1 MRGKAVHTS
10 ASTGAAF
17 AILFA
22 VVGASFAYASMN
34 PVTIVGNPWI
44 GFRGTPLTPAIA
56 EAVGTSEQAGFL
68 VALVYG
74 GSPAD
79 KAGMRGGDRVIEVE
93 GEQLC
98 AGGDIIVE
106 VDGRP
111 VTQAEDLE
119 AAVASKSVGD
129 TMDFTVLRGS
139 VEFSIPVV
147 LEEVPDQEPPLPRC
161 GQ

>member
-1 MRGKAVHTS
+1 VHTT

-22 VVGASFAYASMN
+22 VVGVSFAYASMN
-34 PVTIVGNPWI
+34 PVVIVGEPWI

-56 EAVGTSEQAGFL
+56 EAVGTSEQTGFL

-79 KAGMRGGDRVIEVE
+79 KAGLRGGDRVIEVE

-98 AGGDIIVE
+98 AGGDLIVE

-111 VTQAEDLE
+111 VTRAEDLE
-119 AAVASKSVGD
+119 AALAGKSVGD
-129 TMDFTVLRGS
+129 TMNFTVVRGS
-139 VEFSIPVV
+139 VEFGIPVV
-147 LEEVPDQEPPLPRC
+147 LEETPEQVPPLPQC
-161 GQ
+161 